1 LLQKHKEISH
11 YSAIFTYAKKVLL
24 NLNENPWM
32 QITQSKKPKA
42 CLRRIYKS
50 ELILKTLNYEIGK
63 EPILP
68 QHYVAWGF
76 LFAIET
82 AIRALYK
89 GE

>member
-1 LLQKHKEISH
+1 
-11 YSAIFTYAKKVLL
+11 
-24 NLNENPWM
+24 M

-50 ELILKTLNYEIGK
+50 EIELILKTLNYEIGK